1 MKSKPFNLGR
11 RKLLTTVCRL
21 APLLAAPALLTHTG
35 CSTLDEYLI
44 EDEFDFNQEVIIIG
58 GGISGLY
65 AAYELKKLKI
75 PFRLFEAGSRWGGK
89 IQSLQSE
96 EWGGYEF
103 SKNDKVLLK
112 LKKELDLETVNIDEN
127 SWRFKKGASILTQQ
141 IFDVIEGLIPE
152 KQVRRGYVLQSVS
165 RIGRKY
171 QLRFDVQGKQKVFFA
186 RNVLLALPK
195 NRLLA
200 LESIDNV
207 SELKNMVNYLKT
219 VKDRVTMRIVLP
231 LADVRQ
237 KKTDL
242 SQIITADL
250 NSRSR
255 LGTIAATHFFNNK
268 YHITLSLKAED
279 PLRQVE
285 ALQKAIKPY
294 MNDGFMLDER
304 SVKDWGSLPF
314 GGGLDS
320 RSLLN
325 SQLNALTQRQA
336 AAIWPTQQLQVVNES
351 LIRAQSGAIST
362 VEGLLRLVDDR
373 LQFYKI

>member
-11 RKLLTTVCRL
+11 RKLISTACRL
-21 APLLAAPALLTHTG
+21 APLLAAPAFLTYTG

-89 IQSLQSE
+89 IQSIQSE

-112 LKKELDLETVNIDEN
+112 LKKELDLETINIDEN

-152 KQVRRGYVLQSVS
+152 KQVRRGYVLKSIS

-219 VKDRVTMRIVLP
+219 VKDRVTMRMVLP
-231 LADVRQ
+231 LADIRQ

-242 SQIITADL
+242 SPIITADL
-250 NSRSR
+250 NSKSR
-255 LGTIAATHFFNNK
+255 LGVTTSAVASTHFFNNK
-268 YHITLSLKAED
+268 YHVTLSLKAED

-285 ALQKAIKPY
+285 TLQKIIKPY
-294 MNDGFMLDER
+294 VNNGFIIDER
-304 SVKDWGSLPF
+304 SLKDWGSLPF
-314 GGGLDS
+314 DGGLDS

-325 SQLNALTQRQA
+325 ALTQRQVA
-336 AAIWPTQQLQVVNES
+336 TIWPTQQLQVVNES

-373 LQFYKI
+373 LQIYKI

>member
-11 RKLLTTVCRL
+11 RKLLSTVCRL

-75 PFRLFEAGSRWGGK
+75 PFRLFEGGSRWGGK

-127 SWRFKKGASILTQQ
+127 TWRFKKGASVLTQQ

-207 SELKNMVNYLKT
+207 SELKNTINYLKT
-219 VKDRVTMRIVLP
+219 VKDRVTMRMILP
-231 LADVRQ
+231 LVDVRQ
-237 KKTDL
+237 KKIDL
-242 SQIITADL
+242 SQIMTADL
-250 NSRSR
+250 NSKSR
-255 LGTIAATHFFNNK
+255 LGIIAATHFFNNK
-268 YHITLSLKAED
+268 YHVTLSIKAED
-279 PLRQVE
+279 PLRQIE

-294 MNDGFMLDER
+294 MNDNFMLDER

-314 GGGLDS
+314 DGGLDS

-325 SQLNALTQRQA
+325 ALTQRQV